1 MSKLG
6 CGQCTQQMVCAG
18 PTIRRS
24 LAPQTRCATRKIF
37 CCTGVWE
44 DERGFHMLSHGH
56 FDENGYYAFSTHPE
70 GPWYFRHQPT
80 YTNVL
85 VLSNGSSVK
94 MKQRERPQI
103 FFNESTGRPALL
115 FTGVAPPGSKFY
127 GYTYTHAQKI
137 RQ

>member
-1 MSKLG
+1 MH
-6 CGQCTQQMVCAG
+6 AFR
-18 PTIRRS
+18 PWERH
-24 LAPQTRCATRKIF
+24 APLWDINDRAAF
-37 CCTGVWE
+37 VEDPSVWE

-70 GPWYFRHQPT
+70 GPWHFRHRPT

-85 VLSNGSSVK
+85 ALSNGSIVT

-103 FFNESTGRPALL
+103 FFNESTKRPALL
-115 FTGVAPPGSKFY
+115 FTGVAPPGSRFY